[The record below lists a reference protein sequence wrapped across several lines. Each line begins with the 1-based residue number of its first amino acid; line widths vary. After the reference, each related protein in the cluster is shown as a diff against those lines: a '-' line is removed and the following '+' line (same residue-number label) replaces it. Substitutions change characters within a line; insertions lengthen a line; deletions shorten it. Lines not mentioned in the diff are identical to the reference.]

1 MEVETLYQFRLALL
15 AGLLWILFCLSQSLG
30 SPKMAQQQE
39 QQHWHTTFCG
49 GWWVWVSTLF
59 WFLLLRKSHAHSH
72 APRRAPIALKH
83 GKQLCFCLLI
93 CGCISFF
100 FVAATASRS
109 RSLGLWLYCR
119 FVYFLWLGLVFG
131 YLLLSAELKVH
142 LPF

>member
-1 MEVETLYQFRLALL
+1 
-15 AGLLWILFCLSQSLG
+15 
-30 SPKMAQQQE
+30 MAQQQE

-100 FVAATASRS
+100 LLLRLLAEVEVWGFDFIA
-109 RSLGLWLYCR
+109 GL
-119 FVYFLWLGLVFG
+119 FTFFGLV
-131 YLLLSAELKVH
+131 
-142 LPF
+142 